1 MSPRTPIWSDGLI
14 TATRLSCWTRMSSQ
28 KSWSW
33 SFLSTTTTHRLSVSW
48 TCTGSTRRSDSR
60 TILCAPANG
69 KVGAPANTSILI
81 SSADT
86 LICCGWSRSLRTL
99 LAREQIWQG
108 QRACQDRGCGW
119 SRAWW
124 LRRRH
129 GSFAWWTRPQPG
141 AVPSPVRSVS
151 NTMYPSMSQKDIP
164 VILRRVN
171 WLIFF
176 RCCPRSPS
184 QVLQP
189 SEICNFQLTSDGKY
203 FWPDS

>member
-1 MSPRTPIWSDGLI
+1 MRLYQVLPASPATDGFNIKHIKL
-14 TATRLSCWTRMSSQ
+14 RMVWLCKGIQ
-28 KSWSW
+28 KLLP
-33 SFLSTTTTHRLSVSW
+33 SFMILQESKMDISGIILMTLRFLF
-48 TCTGSTRRSDSR
+48 
-60 TILCAPANG
+60 TINCC
-69 KVGAPANTSILI
+69 
-81 SSADT
+81 ADT

-124 LRRRH
+124 LQQRH

-151 NTMYPSMSQKDIP
+151 STMYPSISQKDIP
-164 VILRRVN
+164 VILYRVS

-176 RCCPRSPS
+176 SLLS
-184 QVLQP
+184 QVAQP
-189 SEICNFQLTSDGKY
+189 SSSTKWDL
-203 FWPDS
+203 